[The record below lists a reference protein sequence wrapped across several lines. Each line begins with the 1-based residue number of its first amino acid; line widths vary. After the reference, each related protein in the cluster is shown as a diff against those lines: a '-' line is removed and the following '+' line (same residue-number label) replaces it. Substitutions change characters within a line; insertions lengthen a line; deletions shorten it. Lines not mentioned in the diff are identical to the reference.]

1 MNISI
6 ANSWVDIVTCVAML
20 VGGIYAWIQWRK
32 SRVISRNI
40 FLQGLLKDIGDY
52 EDVWRALTAK
62 YGGESKDRFDF
73 EDQVKVDTLLRHY
86 SQVCFM
92 KASGAISSQEFVFFA
107 FRIRQILSN
116 EIIARYLSE
125 LALLPEVSNCGDH
138 PFAPLVFEGSGMNIQ
153 SMKEICKVLQRSKT
167 RRVKV
172 TW

>member
-1 MNISI
+1 MHMNIPI

-20 VGGIYAWIQWRK
+20 IGGIYAWIQWRK
-32 SRVISRNI
+32 SRVISRNM

-116 EIIARYLSE
+116 EIIPRYLSE
-125 LALLPEVSNCGDH
+125 LASLPEVSSCGDH
-138 PFAPLVFEGSGMNIQ
+138 PFGPLVAEGCSMNIQ
-153 SMKEICKVLQRSKT
+153 SMKDIFGVLRSSKN
-167 RRVKV
+167 RRIK
-172 TW
+172 